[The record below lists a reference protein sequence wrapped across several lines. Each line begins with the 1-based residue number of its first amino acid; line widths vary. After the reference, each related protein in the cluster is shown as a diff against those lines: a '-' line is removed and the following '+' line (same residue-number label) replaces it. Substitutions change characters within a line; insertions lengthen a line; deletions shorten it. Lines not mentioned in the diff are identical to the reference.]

1 MGTDKSH
8 QREDANEYGGSF
20 RSDSMI
26 LMHVDLRG
34 KKVMVTSLR
43 RDTEIEGY
51 GMQKLNVAYAIDAPA
66 GAIRVVLQ
74 MAGVPISHY
83 AEISFE
89 GFREVVDA
97 LGGVEV
103 DAPMEIND
111 DMAGGYVD
119 AGLQTW
125 NGD

>member
-1 MGTDKSH
+1 
-8 QREDANEYGGSF
+8 
-20 RSDSMI
+20 MI